1 MIELLIGDL
10 ELEIDV
16 NTEDGFKLLMTLF
29 YNTELFIE
37 DRNDKLYRDIARSI
51 DPNSIYGLRTLRQ
64 YDLDLD
70 LDKYAPPVNGLKSEV
85 CLLLDYLAGY
95 IDLSTKDI
103 FDDRDYFIE
112 FMKSGLVADR
122 QLAVEFAAHMSKFD
136 ADKFIADAELEG
148 FVGEDC
154 VRKGYKETSEY
165 LTLIATI
172 LPIDKFVDE
181 MIEKYPNPKPDWQ
194 CYGDWNFI
202 DMLKMLKSKA
212 NFRLKLPQLQKIA
225 DLAMLSDTGRNA
237 ALLLTSGL
245 VEKDSKI
252 FDELYLFIYE
262 RALPALALNKPDNH
276 LAWLNK
282 VNAYSAGLP
291 ETISLEDLNR
301 EFGI

>member
-1 MIELLIGDL
+1 MLIGDL

-16 NTEDGFKLLMTLF
+16 NAEEGFNLLMTLF

-51 DPNSIYGLRTLRQ
+51 DPNSIYGLRTTRQ

-70 LDKYAPPVNGLKSEV
+70 LNKYVQQANGLKAEV
-85 CLLLDYLAGY
+85 FLLLDHLAGY

-103 FDDRDYFIE
+103 FEDRMYFVE
-112 FMKSGLVADR
+112 FMKSGLVADT

-136 ADKFIADAELEG
+136 VDKFIADAEREG

-154 VRKGYKETSEY
+154 VRKGYKEVAEY
-165 LTLIATI
+165 LTLVATI
-172 LPIDKFVDE
+172 LPIDKFVNE
-181 MIEKYPNPKPDWQ
+181 MINKYPDSQPDWQ

-202 DMLKMLKSKA
+202 EMLKELKSKA
-212 NFRLKLPQLQKIA
+212 NVTLRLPQLQKLA

-245 VEKDSKI
+245 LEKDSKI
-252 FDELYLFIYE
+252 FNELYLFIYE
-262 RALPALALNKPDNH
+262 RALPAIALGKPDSH
-276 LAWLNK
+276 LRWLNR
-282 VNAYSAGLP
+282 VDAYSAGLP
-291 ETISLEDLNR
+291 EISSLEDLNR
-301 EFGI
+301 EFGM